1 MTTPGLQQQTL
12 ITPEIVQFILDGF
25 AGGEGASLVTV
36 RNQLAQQVRNMGL
49 IGPTD
54 ESLNWA
60 AQAISDVLPNHF
72 PGWQW
77 DFRGLF
83 TDPNITTGIPQPAPP
98 AATPAPAPAPRPTDV
113 SALPPVPMLPG
124 WEAGGG
130 PTLGGGLLGYQP
142 EGSAGLSWQAIA
154 EEGRRILAAQLADD
168 QAMQQAYN
176 SSVLGQGQPNVSN
189 WFGAP
194 TPSASNWFGASAPVA
209 TNWFGAS
216 APVATNWFGA
226 SPEPSRRTRDTRYVP
241 SPQPPQGFTPPL
253 TLPSLPPQ
261 LPKAGAITN
270 WFGQPTP
277 NVSNWF
283 GQPTPS
289 VSNWFG

>member
-77 DFRGLF
+77 DFSGLF

-98 AATPAPAPAPRPTDV
+98 AATPAPAPAPRPPTGPTDV
-113 SALPPVPMLPG
+113 SALPPVPMPPVSALPPVPMPPKFL
-124 WEAGGG
+124 ER
-130 PTLGGGLLGYQP
+130 P
-142 EGSAGLSWQAIA
+142 GSLSWQAIA

-189 WFGAP
+189 WFGSTTP
-194 TPSASNWFGASAPVA
+194 STSNWFGSTTPSASNWFGTPARVATNWFGTPAPVA
-209 TNWFGAS
+209 TNWFGQAPQPS
-216 APVATNWFGA
+216 AGGFTNWF
-226 SPEPSRRTRDTRYVP
+226 
-241 SPQPPQGFTPPL
+241 
-253 TLPSLPPQ
+253 
-261 LPKAGAITN
+261 N
-270 WFGQPTP
+270 
-277 NVSNWF
+277 
-283 GQPTPS
+283 
-289 VSNWFG
+289 

>member
-60 AQAISDVLPNHF
+60 AQAIKDVLPNHF

-77 DFRGLF
+77 DFSGLF
-83 TDPNITTGIPQPAPP
+83 TDPNITTGIPQGPHTQPAPP
-98 AATPAPAPAPRPTDV
+98 AATPAPAPAPRPPTGPTDV
-113 SALPPVPMLPG
+113 SALPPVPMPPKFLERPG
-124 WEAGGG
+124 
-130 PTLGGGLLGYQP
+130 
-142 EGSAGLSWQAIA
+142 SLSWQAIA

-189 WFGAP
+189 WFGST
-194 TPSASNWFGASAPVA
+194 TPSASNWFGSTTPS
-209 TNWFGAS
+209 TSNWFGTPAR
-216 APVATNWFGA
+216 VATNWFGA
-226 SPEPSRRTRDTRYVP
+226 SPEPPRVRDTRYVP

-253 TLPSLPPQ
+253 IHTLPSLPPQ

-283 GQPTPS
+283 GQAPQPS
-289 VSNWFG
+289 AGGFTNWFN

>member
-98 AATPAPAPAPRPTDV
+98 AATPAPAPAPRLPTGPTNV
-113 SALPPVPMLPG
+113 STLPPVPMPPKFLERPESLP
-124 WEAGGG
+124 
-130 PTLGGGLLGYQP
+130 
-142 EGSAGLSWQAIA
+142 WQAIA

-194 TPSASNWFGASAPVA
+194 TPSASNWFGAPTPSAS
-209 TNWFGAS
+209 NWFGAP

-226 SPEPSRRTRDTRYVP
+226 SPEPSRRTRDTRYVTRYVP

-283 GQPTPS
+283 GQPTPN

>member
-36 RNQLAQQVRNMGL
+36 RNQLAQQA
-49 IGPTD
+49 D

-98 AATPAPAPAPRPTDV
+98 AATPAPAPAPRPPTGPTDV

-124 WEAGGG
+124 WGAGGG
-130 PTLGGGLLGYQP
+130 PTLGGGLFGYQP
-142 EGSAGLSWQAIA
+142 EGSAGLPWQAIA

-189 WFGAP
+189 WFGST

-209 TNWFGAS
+209 TNWFGQAPQPS
-216 APVATNWFGA
+216 AGGFANWF
-226 SPEPSRRTRDTRYVP
+226 
-241 SPQPPQGFTPPL
+241 
-253 TLPSLPPQ
+253 
-261 LPKAGAITN
+261 K
-270 WFGQPTP
+270 
-277 NVSNWF
+277 
-283 GQPTPS
+283 
-289 VSNWFG
+289 

>member
-98 AATPAPAPAPRPTDV
+98 AATPAPAPAPRPPTGPTDV
-113 SALPPVPMLPG
+113 SALPPVPMLPNPLFDPISG
-124 WEAGGG
+124 DQLFDSRWGAGGG
-130 PTLGGGLLGYQP
+130 PTRGLFGYQP

-154 EEGRRILAAQLADD
+154 EEGRRVLAAQLADD
-168 QAMQQAYN
+168 QAVQQAYN

-189 WFGAP
+189 WFGST

-209 TNWFGAS
+209 TNWFG
-216 APVATNWFGA
+216 
-226 SPEPSRRTRDTRYVP
+226 
-241 SPQPPQGFTPPL
+241 
-253 TLPSLPPQ
+253 
-261 LPKAGAITN
+261 
-270 WFGQPTP
+270 QPTP

-283 GQPTPS
+283 GQAPQPS
-289 VSNWFG
+289 AGGFANWFK

>member
-77 DFRGLF
+77 NFKGLF

-98 AATPAPAPAPRPTDV
+98 AATPAPAPRPPTGPTDV
-113 SALPPVPMLPG
+113 SALPPVPMPPGSLP
-124 WEAGGG
+124 
-130 PTLGGGLLGYQP
+130 
-142 EGSAGLSWQAIA
+142 WQAIA

-216 APVATNWFGA
+216 
-226 SPEPSRRTRDTRYVP
+226 PEPSRRTRDTRYVTRYVP
-241 SPQPPQGFTPPL
+241 SPQPPQGVTPPL
-253 TLPSLPPQ
+253 IHTLPSLPPQ

-277 NVSNWF
+277 
-283 GQPTPS
+283 S

>member
-98 AATPAPAPAPRPTDV
+98 AATPAPAPAPRLPTGPTNV
-113 SALPPVPMLPG
+113 STLPPVPMLPSPLFDPLSG
-124 WEAGGG
+124 DQLFDSRWEAAGG

-216 APVATNWFGA
+216 PE
-226 SPEPSRRTRDTRYVP
+226 SPRRMRDTRYVP

-277 NVSNWF
+277 
-283 GQPTPS
+283 S

>member
-60 AQAISDVLPNHF
+60 AQKISDVLPNHF

-83 TDPNITTGIPQPAPP
+83 TDPNITTGIPQGPHTQPAPP
-98 AATPAPAPAPRPTDV
+98 AATPAPAPAPRPPTGPTDV
-113 SALPPVPMLPG
+113 SALPPVPMPPKFLERPG
-124 WEAGGG
+124 S
-130 PTLGGGLLGYQP
+130 P
-142 EGSAGLSWQAIA
+142 SWQAIA

-189 WFGAP
+189 WFGST

-209 TNWFGAS
+209 TNWFGQAPQPS
-216 APVATNWFGA
+216 AGGFTNWF
-226 SPEPSRRTRDTRYVP
+226 
-241 SPQPPQGFTPPL
+241 
-253 TLPSLPPQ
+253 
-261 LPKAGAITN
+261 K
-270 WFGQPTP
+270 
-277 NVSNWF
+277 
-283 GQPTPS
+283 
-289 VSNWFG
+289 